1 MAGSFAFQFLVDV
14 VCRLQLLSEKQ
25 KAGYYAS
32 VENRIRKT
40 CTGHIIWL
48 DSVRDREKPKELP
61 KYTAWIGER
70 TRNQDMTQAGCFA
83 ANYWVTGNIMT
94 EDSGTW
100 QPQNSITDT
109 ALHIL
114 KLVRYKKFGSKG
126 VDWERAERLLDDIY
140 VPWLTGLNR
149 LDIRETYSWPH
160 RDIHTIKT
168 FRLDDHFWIW
178 KALKSLHAEA
188 SKVPQPSSRY
198 TPKAALKS
206 AHQFWLERLYN
217 EQDQDSTWSIEKA
230 TEEFRAVVKR
240 LSSGSVQRG
249 ILQRFTT
256 ENDVSRKRMLAVTRS
271 ARDTRF
277 LLHARDAALFYDEDC
292 GPFFQESAFE
302 QLWVNTIDAQLY
314 HDDNMEEGWDKALRY
329 ALGVAMGIRNHTLNK
344 SHATDLVKRCVD
356 ILISSSG
363 PDAFFSGQ
371 LDEGGK
377 GPIVFDHEMRRDF
390 FYHSGFEIH
399 YVLFSNARNIDGLFR
414 ASDGSRSGE
423 VHHADMAR
431 KTGGNMRS
439 ILAGVLLDV
448 LEHAGDAKFSKEAAE
463 HNANLIWTANNA
475 TRVFGGQPNMS
486 MKKFLP
492 FTNVIFATDVKPIGD
507 EWLYKYPDFL
517 RGVKIGLKDIVAF
530 ISQDSPSEPF
540 MDAGAIVSKA
550 IQDLQQADPP
560 GNPDSKALIDYSCL
574 SASYSESPSP
584 ERYDSHCTVFD
595 TKKKKRLGKRQKY
608 ALLSEEYNR
617 ISSPGKLLEH
627 LGKPRTAWT
636 AKKRFIWL
644 PCANPATAFICY
656 VASPYREKHAIARFF
671 DRHARYD
678 KDIWDSTSMVFNEW
692 QTELHLSFYVLAEK
706 SEKPWSGLPDWEDKP
721 MPFPGNSSQ
730 VIRRASISFRFD
742 GDFFDRYWTCH
753 FIEFAPQSGP
763 SKDWFSN
770 GSLPKELWQRKVLEL
785 YFLNRIL
792 TKTLGASQEFLKE
805 IRETLGIS
813 QKGLAFTK
821 LFTNEHLASE
831 SMKDMKRWKEYEQVL
846 QMMEEDLTSISDE
859 LHKWNHREAEREE
872 EKPRWTTN
880 DEKKYR
886 TTINKL
892 RGTSERA
899 TSELQA
905 IRGAMRKFRDFLAL
919 NRKNLK
925 DELDRE
931 RSEQER
937 RQDGNIR
944 YFTYITVIF
953 QPLSFA
959 AGFYSMGGAPE
970 NALIISLAEF
980 AAAAFAVTLI
990 LVWIS
995 RPLFKS
1001 FGQVRT
1007 WIARLRETGP
1017 AKSPLERIIPARIAV
1032 HAYLRAQSVLKGNE
1046 ISLQLVV
1053 HVLLVVPAF
1062 VILALHWFTGA
1073 FFAAIFIFYQL
1084 WSTS

>member
-1 MAGSFAFQFLVDV
+1 MGSFAFQFLVDV
-14 VCRLQLLSEKQ
+14 ACRLQLLSKKQ
-25 KAGYYAS
+25 KTGYYS
-32 VENRIRKT
+32 LVESRIKKT

-48 DSVRDREKPKELP
+48 DRVRDRDKPKELS
-61 KYTAWIGER
+61 KYKAWIGER
-70 TRNQDMTQAGCFA
+70 TQNQDMTQAGCFA

-100 QPQNSITDT
+100 QPQNAITDT
-109 ALHIL
+109 ALNIL
-114 KLVRYKKFGSKG
+114 KLVRYKKLGSKG
-126 VDWERAERLLDDIY
+126 DNWQRAKTLLDDIY
-140 VPWLTGLNR
+140 VPLLTGLNR

-160 RDIHTIKT
+160 RDINTIKT

-188 SKVPQPSSRY
+188 SKIPQPSSRY
-198 TPKAALKS
+198 TPKAALMP

-217 EQDQDSTWSIEKA
+217 EQDQNSIWSIEKA

-240 LSSGSVQRG
+240 LSPGSVQRG

-256 ENDVSRKRMLAVTRS
+256 ENDVSRKRMLALTRS

-292 GPFFQESAFE
+292 GHFFQESAFE

-314 HDDNMEEGWDKALRY
+314 HDDNMEEVWDKALRY
-329 ALGVAMGIRNHTLNK
+329 ALGVAMGIRNHTLDK
-344 SHATDLVKRCVD
+344 SNATDLVKRCVD
-356 ILISSSG
+356 VLISSSG

-377 GPIVFDHEMRRDF
+377 GPIIFDHEMHRDF
-390 FYHSGFEIH
+390 FYHTGFEIH
-399 YVLFSNARNIDGLFR
+399 YVLFLNARKIDGLFL
-414 ASDGSRSGE
+414 ASDGSRSGQL
-423 VHHADMAR
+423 HHADMAA
-431 KTGGNMRS
+431 KASGDIRS
-439 ILAGVLLDV
+439 ILAGMLLSFHE
-448 LEHAGDAKFSKEAAE
+448 LPGDAKVSKEAAE
-463 HNANLIWTANNA
+463 HIANLIWTANNA
-475 TRVFGGQPNMS
+475 PRMFGSQPNLS

-517 RGVKIGLKDIVAF
+517 RGVQIGLKDIVAF
-530 ISQDSPSEPF
+530 ISQDSPGEPLK
-540 MDAGAIVSKA
+540 DAGAIVSKA
-550 IQDLQQADPP
+550 IQDLQQAKLP
-560 GNPDSKALIDYSCL
+560 GNPDSGPLIDDSSL
-574 SASYSESPSP
+574 SVSFSGPLSP
-584 ERYDSHCTVFD
+584 ERNDSQPTVFD
-595 TKKKKRLGKRQKY
+595 TKKKKRLGKRQKD
-608 ALLSEEYNR
+608 ALEREEYTR

-636 AKKRFIWL
+636 AKKRLIWL
-644 PCANPATAFICY
+644 PCANPATAFVCY
-656 VASPYREKHAIARFF
+656 ITSPDREKQAISRFF

-678 KDIWDSTSMVFNEW
+678 KDVWDTTSMVFNEW

-721 MPFPGNSSQ
+721 MAFPGNSSQ
-730 VIRRASISFRFD
+730 VIRRASMSFRFD

-753 FIEFAPQSGP
+753 FIEFKPQSGP
-763 SKDWFSN
+763 SKAWFSHR
-770 GSLPKELWQRKVLEL
+770 SLPKELWQRKVLEL
-785 YFLNRIL
+785 FFLNRIINNIL
-792 TKTLGASQEFLKE
+792 AASQEFLEE
-805 IRETLGIS
+805 IRKTLGIS

-872 EKPRWTTN
+872 EKPRWTPN

-899 TSELQA
+899 TTELQA

-959 AGFYSMGGAPE
+959 AGFYSMGGAPD

-1001 FGQVRT
+1001 LGRLRT

-1017 AKSPLERIIPARIAV
+1017 GKSPLEKLIPVSIAI
-1032 HAYLRAQSVLKGNE
+1032 HAYLRAHAVLKGNE

-1053 HVLLVVPAF
+1053 HLLLVVPAF

-1073 FFAAIFIFYQL
+1073 FFAAFFISYQL
-1084 WSTS
+1084 WSTP